1 MLYSNGADNNRMSG
15 DDIRFR
21 TINHLFS
28 VSDSYFISMAL

>member
-1 MLYSNGADNNRMSG
+1 MSG

-28 VSDSYFISMAL
+28 ISDSYFVGMALSMVVNY